1 MASAG
6 KEIAVS
12 DAFHYEEEEVLCD
25 CGLRAARRI
34 SRTSGNP
41 NRKFFGCPR
50 FSPSDAKK
58 ACRYFKWYDIRAA
71 VLKATSMMSA
81 KVTRLEAENRQL
93 RSLLGRV
100 MKDGARIHEP
110 TELFIELEI
119 IKQKI

>member
-1 MASAG
+1 M
-6 KEIAVS
+6 
-12 DAFHYEEEEVLCD
+12 
-25 CGLRAARRI
+25 RTARRI

-58 ACRYFKWYDIRAA
+58 ACRYFELYDIRAA
-71 VLKATSMMSA
+71 VFKATSMLSA

-100 MKDGARIHEP
+100 MKD
-110 TELFIELEI
+110 
-119 IKQKI
+119 